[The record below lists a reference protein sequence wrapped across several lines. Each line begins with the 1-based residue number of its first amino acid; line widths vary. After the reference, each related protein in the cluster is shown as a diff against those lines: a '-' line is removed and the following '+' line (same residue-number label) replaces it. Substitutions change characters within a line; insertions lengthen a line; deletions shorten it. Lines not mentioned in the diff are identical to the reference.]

1 MNYNDRIHRLG
12 RWGVGLTLGMLLII
26 PIVFGLF
33 IGSMPTLSD
42 FFIAFV
48 GVAIIFVPIG
58 IAETVS
64 FTPILGNGSYIAFIT
79 GNIMNIKIPLAQNAQ
94 AMMGTDKGTP
104 QNDVITTLAISVSA
118 LVTMLILAIGVLLL
132 EPLRPIMTSAPVQT
146 ASQYVLPALFGA
158 LVVGLLKG
166 SGSIRVQGKLKA
178 GLLPLAVLLIVNLL
192 VINTYDFSGPLL
204 IVMIPIVIGLSYVL
218 YQKGMI
224 KVVRIDP
231 K

>member
-1 MNYNDRIHRLG
+1 
-12 RWGVGLTLGMLLII
+12 
-26 PIVFGLF
+26 
-33 IGSMPTLSD
+33 MPTLSD

-58 IAETVS
+58 IAETLS

>member
-26 PIVFGLF
+26 PLVFGLF
-33 IGSMPTLSD
+33 IGAMPTLSD

-58 IAETVS
+58 IAETLS